1 MNYTLHHPVQTK
13 KSAFQ
18 SLNMVHHIW
27 SDDLYNKQSD
37 KPLAPGHC
45 CLSLHYLIT
54 QSMGVDAQAMK
65 QAYPLTDVHTSL
77 DKQNFERK
85 IVKYFLTHQF

>member
-37 KPLAPGHC
+37 KPDYQGIVARAF
-45 CLSLHYLIT
+45 IT
-54 QSMGVDAQAMK
+54 MEVDAGSGHEIG
-65 QAYPLTDVHTSL
+65 LSFDRCTTGL
-77 DKQNFERK
+77 DKQIF
-85 IVKYFLTHQF
+85 